1 MARIGNEARLILKL
15 VRERVHSDL
24 GRNLQAE
31 ITWRMQVG
39 NRFETI
45 TPQAA
50 LEIGYYKAIS
60 DYDEVIRKL
69 LAELEAK

>member
-39 NRFETI
+39 NRETI

-60 DYDEVIRKL
+60 DYDEVIQKL

>member
-1 MARIGNEARLILKL
+1 MAKIGNEARLILKL

-39 NRFETI
+39 GKMKNAT
-45 TPQAA
+45 
-50 LEIGYYKAIS
+50 KV
-60 DYDEVIRKL
+60 EVVK
-69 LAELEAK
+69 